1 MTVHLAGLPLPRFGT
16 RGNAPAWRLLRS
28 RVPGVHRV
36 LVRAVQEAMR
46 LESRVGNPRSG
57 QKGDQ
62 RLHRPLPP
70 PAPLRAGLPNTRQGR
85 RDLARHARP
94 TQRSDLNRQRER
106 GPHHP
111 LTAVLA
117 RPVTLGSSSSV
128 RPGDLQRGSAT
139 ALGDVLLEPGDL
151 VVGDVLVR
159 EVVLTD
165 RLTSLARVIWKHGE
179 ESCSVAE
186 FGDVLLHGPGADS

>member
-1 MTVHLAGLPLPRFGT
+1 MDMTKVWIAQHGWVYLHVIVDCCTREVTGWRLDLRTRPERSDRLCRAGDHHQGGPRRGAHARHRQRQPVHLAGLPPPPLRARRHASARRLPR
-16 RGNAPAWRLLRS
+16 P

-46 LESRVGNPRSG
+46 LESRVGNPRPG

-70 PAPLRAGLPNTRQGR
+70 PAPLRAGLPDTRRGR

-106 GPHHP
+106 GPH
-111 LTAVLA
+111 
-117 RPVTLGSSSSV
+117 S
-128 RPGDLQRGSAT
+128 
-139 ALGDVLLEPGDL
+139 
-151 VVGDVLVR
+151 
-159 EVVLTD
+159 
-165 RLTSLARVIWKHGE
+165 
-179 ESCSVAE
+179 
-186 FGDVLLHGPGADS
+186 HGPCSLRTVVRIRTEGR